1 LEELSRKSLDC
12 CKWRLIGSFGEDL
25 ENQNPDRN
33 ISSKGCVQKEIR
45 SLLGIGREFVYIL
58 SMS

>member
-1 LEELSRKSLDC
+1 M
-12 CKWRLIGSFGEDL
+12 GSFGEDL